1 MRMLVL
7 LIILIS
13 SNAFSNVEHI
23 KELVGYKKFKTLN
36 KIENVEKHVLSE
48 LELKLPKKYKN
59 QAKYLTQTII
69 ANSKKYNLDP
79 LFVLALIS
87 GESSFNPDAIGPVK
101 EIGLMQLRP
110 HVAKWVV
117 EDLMKSNYKGE
128 SSLKNMHNNV
138 RIGTRYLAWLRNKYD
153 QSSNYIAAY
162 NLGPGTVKKLIQKK
176 KKAKDY
182 PIHVMKRYLAYY
194 EQ

>member
-1 MRMLVL
+1 MRLFLL
-7 LIILIS
+7 LIIIS
-13 SNAFSNVEHI
+13 CNAFSNVDHI

-36 KIENVEKHVLSE
+36 KIENVEKHVQTE

-59 QAKYLTQTII
+59 QAKYLTKTII

-79 LFVLALIS
+79 LFVLAIIS
-87 GESSFNPDAIGPVK
+87 GESSFNPDVIGPVK

-117 EDLMKSNYKGE
+117 EDLMKSQYKGE
-128 SSLKNMHNNV
+128 ASLKNMHNNV

-162 NLGPGTVKKLIQKK
+162 NLGPGTVKKLIKKK

-194 EQ
+194 AK